1 MKQVLFSVFVLPTLF
16 VKAQKYIPT
25 KEYRATWHYAS
36 LKGKVKKITETHDY
50 YLKDTLNYNK
60 KEDIIKNISQKRCTY
75 KASFNE
81 LGNKTE
87 ELVECFENLETATSF
102 LDSLNLKSSFIPR
115 IKSLGTSKNKIFL
128 SNIKFVYDSLNQLI
142 KVKNVNE
149 NNETLHMANFV
160 YNEKKDLINT
170 KFFGYKNSLTD
181 EYNNYYD
188 KNDSLIMFEHH
199 NYKASE
205 FATLKM
211 KYTSPKKS
219 YSGLILINDKLYRE
233 EFTEVDDE
241 GNTSKHTSW
250 TSRSTY
256 HKSKIYYTLDKFKNY
271 ISYKYIDENGI
282 LKLNE
287 TMKYEYVGNSS
298 LIKKMNRTNLLNN
311 TNTTLEYN
319 YIFDEKNNIV
329 SCKIFENGTLI
340 EIFNTTYEYY

>member
-25 KEYRATWHYAS
+25 KEYIATWHYAS

-170 KFFGYKNSLTD
+170 KFSIKF
-181 EYNNYYD
+181 
-188 KNDSLIMFEHH
+188 
-199 NYKASE
+199 
-205 FATLKM
+205 
-211 KYTSPKKS
+211 
-219 YSGLILINDKLYRE
+219 
-233 EFTEVDDE
+233 VD
-241 GNTSKHTSW
+241 
-250 TSRSTY
+250 
-256 HKSKIYYTLDKFKNY
+256 
-271 ISYKYIDENGI
+271 
-282 LKLNE
+282 
-287 TMKYEYVGNSS
+287 
-298 LIKKMNRTNLLNN
+298 
-311 TNTTLEYN
+311 
-319 YIFDEKNNIV
+319 
-329 SCKIFENGTLI
+329 
-340 EIFNTTYEYY
+340 